1 MTITRISEIVRG
13 YLGWCPHNSVA
24 PVRKKLL
31 WSDTSTSAL
40 QIENDVQVRK
50 DLIVDYGST
59 GLSIPLFT
67 IIFAGTIAGLFAIMT
82 YDLFENWSSFG
93 LLIMSIFILG
103 AAVRMVY
110 QDIKKAIIEFTPDAI
125 TVRLPLFRPV
135 LIPKDAITTLEVQKN
150 IHYSHR
156 WLFRGAMVLFFLGIV
171 PSILFSGHTQY
182 VSRMISRVSF
192 TVFVVYYLAVI
203 VFFALVFYH
212 GYIRSRYSHV
222 LAICT
227 NRNKIIGLYVD
238 DPEEM
243 SDKLSKWHQGVV

>member
-1 MTITRISEIVRG
+1 MTITRISEIIRE
-13 YLGWCPHNSVA
+13 YLGWCPYSSVA
-24 PVRKKLL
+24 PVRKKLM
-31 WSDTSTSAL
+31 WSDMRTSAL
-40 QIENDVQVRK
+40 QMENDVQVRK
-50 DLIVDYGST
+50 DMIVDYGSI

-67 IIFAGTIAGLFAIMT
+67 IIFAGTIAGLFSIMT
-82 YDLFENWSSFG
+82 YDLFENWSSVG

-110 QDIKKAIIEFTPDAI
+110 QDIKKAIIEFSPNAI
-125 TVRLPLFRPV
+125 TVRLPLFWPV
-135 LIPKDAITTLEVQKN
+135 LIPKDAITTLDVRKN
-150 IHYSHR
+150 IHHSHR
-156 WLFRGAMVLFFLGIV
+156 WLFRGATVLFFISIV
-171 PSILFSGHTQY
+171 PSILFSGHSQY

-192 TVFVVYYLAVI
+192 TIFFVYYLAVI

-222 LAICT
+222 LAIYT
-227 NRNKIIGLYVD
+227 KSNKIIGLYVD